1 MSESKT
7 SIFKKNFDFYIFSN
21 IHVALA
27 AFCLT
32 KITLLEVG
40 ISDNTAPFF
49 VFLATL
55 ISYNMIRLMRLNSI
69 KSWFNNWFV
78 THQKHILILLLLAFL
93 PLLYLLFQIRLKP
106 LLVLFP
112 FALFTLLYTFPVS
125 KFSLREKPGVK
136 LFLIALSWAGI
147 TVFFPLVQ
155 NFMQLRDVD
164 FITFLQRFLFVFAI
178 TIPFDIRDLQYD
190 KESMKTIPQQIG
202 IQNSK
207 RLAIILIVLF
217 FILEFFKTS
226 DLQSIIIVFLISVLS
241 ILLIYKMIIKRSKYY
256 TSFFIEALPIVW
268 LLLYVVL
275 TRIIHIRT

>member
-275 TRIIHIRT
+275 KK

>member
-7 SIFKKNFDFYIFSN
+7 SIFKKLFDFYIFSN

-27 AFCLT
+27 TFCLT
-32 KITLLEVG
+32 KITLLEVD
-40 ISDNTAPFF
+40 ISDNIAPFF

-55 ISYNMIRLMRLNSI
+55 ISYNLIRLMRLNSI

-78 THQKHILILLLLAFL
+78 VHQKYILILLLLAVL
-93 PLLYLLFQIRLKP
+93 PLLYLLFQIRLKA

-112 FALFTLLYTFPVS
+112 FALFTLLYTFPIS

-202 IQNSK
+202 VEKSK
-207 RLAIILIVLF
+207 SLAIFLLVLF
-217 FILEFFKTS
+217 FILEFFKTN
-226 DLQSIIIVFLISVLS
+226 DFQSVKIVFLISALA
-241 ILLIYKMIIKRSKYY
+241 ILLIYKMAIKRSKYY

-268 LLLYVVL
+268 LLFYVV
-275 TRIIHIRT
+275 IKK